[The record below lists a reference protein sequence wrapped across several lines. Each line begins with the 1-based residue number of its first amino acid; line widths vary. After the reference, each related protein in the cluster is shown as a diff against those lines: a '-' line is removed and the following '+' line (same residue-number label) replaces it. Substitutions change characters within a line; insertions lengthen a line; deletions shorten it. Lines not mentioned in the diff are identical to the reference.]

1 MSIKNVEE
9 LRDFLSNEL
18 ERVSNGETTPASA
31 NASANLAGKILS
43 SVKMELEYNK
53 MAGSN
58 PNIEFLKGL
67 SHTVKKLE
75 GSDLIKGI
83 GHE

>member
-1 MSIKNVEE
+1 MTIKNVEE
-9 LRDFLSNEL
+9 LRDFLAKEL
-18 ERVSNGETTPASA
+18 ERVSHGETTPAAA

-58 PNIEFLKGL
+58 PNIGFLKGF
-67 SHTVKKLE
+67 TNNIKKIQHDSE
-75 GSDLIKGI
+75 TGEIK
-83 GHE
+83 